1 MKRKKQ
7 ERPWNLSREGKSLL
21 QSLANEHERVQVLI
35 AVTFLENG
43 LEQCLRTAFAQYKT
57 DHDLLDKLFNVH
69 RGLLSSLASKGWVA
83 RACGVIDQETYL
95 ALEAIRNL
103 RNAFAH
109 ENFKISLSHP
119 TVEEE
124 IARLREY
131 ISPKWFG
138 EKWEQTAP
146 ERFKQEGVLV
156 NGSPHVYF
164 LLAAMQV
171 FTKLSLAEFDLRQRQ

>member
-1 MKRKKQ
+1 MEPIKGRKIPSSELGERTRKGSGSYCSDFSG
-7 ERPWNLSREGKSLL
+7 ERPRTMFGTA
-21 QSLANEHERVQVLI
+21 LA
-35 AVTFLENG
+35 A
-43 LEQCLRTAFAQYKT
+43 YKT